1 MSDSQIKIEYLLNS
15 SEFNKNMAS
24 MKKNMQLCNEE
35 VKNSAKEM
43 NTYGSNIQ
51 TLTSRQKAIQQAM
64 EQSKKIMAE
73 YNFNLEKNKKLSF
86 KICSKTGN
94 HWLGTNNV
102 FLLFNYRRGKRE
114 INF

>member
-51 TLTSRQKAIQQAM
+51 TLTSRQKAIQQAI
-64 EQSKKIMAE
+64 EQSKKIMSS
-73 YNFNLEKNKKLSF
+73 YSDNIKKNK
-86 KICSKTGN
+86 N
-94 HWLGTNNV
+94 
-102 FLLFNYRRGKRE
+102 
-114 INF
+114 